1 MRVISGTARSLRLKT
16 LEGMNTRPTQDRIKE
31 TLFNMVSSH
40 IGGSCFLD
48 LFGGSGGIGIEALSR
63 GASKAVF
70 VEKNKKA
77 AACIRENLEHTKL
90 SDRAQVICQDA
101 VSAIRMLSGRK
112 EPFDYIFMDPPYG
125 KDLEKQV
132 LLELMHTDLYDEH
145 TVIIVESDLQTSFDY
160 RDGTDLEVSKTKKYK
175 TNMHTFIWKVMEEE
189 E

>member
-1 MRVISGTARSLRLKT
+1 MI
-16 LEGMNTRPTQDRIKE
+16 
-31 TLFNMVSSH
+31 SSH

-145 TVIIVESDLQTSFDY
+145 TVIIVDSDLQTSFDY
-160 RDGTDLEVSKTKKYK
+160 LDGTDLEVYKTKKYK